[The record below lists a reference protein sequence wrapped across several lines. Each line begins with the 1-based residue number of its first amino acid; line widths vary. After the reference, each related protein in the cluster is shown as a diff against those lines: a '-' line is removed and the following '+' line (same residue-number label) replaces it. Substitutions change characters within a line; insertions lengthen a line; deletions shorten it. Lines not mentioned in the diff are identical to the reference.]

1 MRGTLGWWV
10 SSPAGLL
17 VLQAL
22 SSDIVKTRTVICLLV
37 MSCVVVPQWRS
48 GVGAGSLTNIGVGPE
63 TVPGREALMSLF
75 SYS

>member
-1 MRGTLGWWV
+1 MRGTLGWWA

-22 SSDIVKTRTVICLLV
+22 SSGIVKTRTVICLLV
-37 MSCVVVPQWRS
+37 MSCIVMPQWRS

-63 TVPGREALMSLF
+63 TVPGREEWMPLF